1 MGQKYVYLPELFKL
15 SKEEKLI
22 IWVSEWGLASLEAE
36 LWKPIAMGC
45 AFKESR
51 GGLAVWFSCTIQ
63 EPRSAP
69 AFSVEKRWVKQA
81 VNVLMDIHSDVIF
94 CWCSLIYHIQISSVF
109 WSQSYPLAS
118 MEAILSRERD
128 LIRVVMSW
136 GYFLPIPT

>member
-36 LWKPIAMGC
+36 LWKPITMGC

-63 EPRSAP
+63 EPRPAP
-69 AFSVEKRWVKQA
+69 AFSVEERWVKARSKCAYGHTQWYNFLL
-81 VNVLMDIHSDVIF
+81 VFLDILHPNF
-94 CWCSLIYHIQISSVF
+94 FHFLESL
-109 WSQSYPLAS
+109 
-118 MEAILSRERD
+118 LSIGFKGSNSFSRKGSHLGR
-128 LIRVVMSW
+128 
-136 GYFLPIPT
+136 